1 LFSRLATTFWLRPIV
16 CLNSQQIVTSI
27 AMTKYTEWKSLGS
40 MKTKLENFL
49 KGYLPLRRLR
59 PAGAGEHRQAILDPG
74 FLGAEVCA

>member
-40 MKTKLENFL
+40 MKTKLENFFSI
-49 KGYLPLRRLR
+49 KGYLPLRRIR
-59 PAGAGEHRQAILDPG
+59 PAGAGVGTVAIPRG
-74 FLGAEVCA
+74 FA